1 MGEAVGRHWAYYI
14 VSLTITLVLALAAN
28 TSFGGLPVLTSLLAR
43 DNYLPHLFGVR
54 DSRLVFGIGVWTLAL
69 FSGVLLVAVGGNTNA
84 MIPLFAIGVFIGF
97 TLSQAGLV
105 VHWRRT
111 RERAWARR
119 ATINGIGAVV
129 TASATVV
136 FLLTKFVE
144 GAWVVVIAI
153 PLFIVLFNR
162 VEAYYGR
169 AEQELAIGVIPPPP
183 ERRRTVVVVPV
194 INVSRLTEHALS
206 EAISLGDDVLAVTVV
221 FDGELGSLPWAGVE
235 SQWEQWNPGVELRV
249 LHTDYASI
257 VQPIVGLVDE
267 LRADD
272 DRQVVVLIPVVIP
285 ERLRYRLLH
294 NQVDLALASELR
306 RRPDVVVARVSMPIH
321 PVEQPAGE

>member
-1 MGEAVGRHWAYYI
+1 

-54 DSRLVFGIGVWTLAL
+54 DSRLVFGIGVSTLAL
-69 FSGVLLVAVGGNTNA
+69 FSGLLLVAVSGNTNT

-105 VHWRRT
+105 VHWQRT
-111 RERAWARR
+111 RERGWARR
-119 ATINGIGAVV
+119 ATINGVGAVV
-129 TASATVV
+129 TASATLV

-162 VEAYYGR
+162 IEAYYGR
-169 AEQELAIGVIPPPP
+169 AAKELGIGVMQPPP
-183 ERRRTVVVVPV
+183 ERKDTIVVVPV
-194 INVSRLTEHALS
+194 TNVSRLTQHALS
-206 EAISLGDDVLAVTVV
+206 EAISLGGEVLAVTVV
-221 FDGELGSLPWAGVE
+221 FDGELGSLPWVGVE
-235 SQWEQWNPGVELRV
+235 SQWERWNPGVELRV

-257 VQPIVGLVDE
+257 VQPIVRFVDE

-285 ERLRYRLLH
+285 DRLRYRLLH

-306 RRPDVVVARVSMPIH
+306 RRPDVVVARVPMPIH
-321 PVEQPAGE
+321 PTEDRAGE